1 MIPQVIS
8 KWMETFKLWESQWA
22 NIFSKLTNTDSRM
35 SVGMFLTL
43 NFSPNMHVRIN
54 GTKYSTVN
62 QVKLVEDSL

>member
-1 MIPQVIS
+1 MNGNIQIMRNIS
-8 KWMETFKLWESQWA
+8 QKYSQWA